1 MTFLKKQTFT
11 RVLPLLAPLLMVN
24 APGAS
29 HAQET
34 AEGPKP
40 WTKLCSTNPKSKKEV
55 CLVSQEIR
63 SASGQFLASVAIRE
77 IDGGESRSLL
87 VSVPPGMLLQP
98 GISFKVDDNEPLAV
112 KYGICFE
119 KYCYSELPIKK
130 NVIDAMKGGNNLT
143 VTTFS
148 QQAKAI
154 GFELTL
160 AGFTATY
167 DGDPIDPEEIKAQRE
182 RAKQE
187 AAEKARLARE
197 NLIKQQE
204 EATKN

>member
-11 RVLPLLAPLLMVN
+11 RVLPVLAPLLLVLT
-24 APGAS
+24 PGAS
-29 HAQET
+29 SAQDA
-34 AEGPKP
+34 AEGPTP
-40 WTKLCSTNPKSKKEV
+40 WTKICTENKKTKKEI
-55 CLVSQEIR
+55 CLISQEIR
-63 SASGQFLASVAIRE
+63 SESGQFLASVAIRE
-77 IDGGESRSLL
+77 ITGNEDGALL
-87 VSVPPGMLLQP
+87 ISVPPGMLLQP
-98 GISFKVDDNEPLAV
+98 GISFKVDDNEPRAV

-119 KYCYSELPIKK
+119 KYCYSELAIKK
-130 NVIDAMKGGNNLT
+130 NVIDEMKGGNNLT
-143 VTTFS
+143 VTTYT

-167 DGDPIDPEEIKAQRE
+167 DGPPLDPATIKAQRE
-182 RAKQE
+182 QAQKD
-187 AAEKARLARE
+187 AAEKSRLARE

>member
-1 MTFLKKQTFT
+1 MTFLKRQTFT
-11 RVLPLLAPLLMVN
+11 YVLPVLAPLLLVLTS
-24 APGAS
+24 GAS
-29 HAQET
+29 SAQDA

-40 WTKLCSTNPKSKKEV
+40 WTKICTDNNKAKKEV

-63 SASGQFLASVAIRE
+63 STSGQFLASVAIRTITGDE
-77 IDGGESRSLL
+77 DGALL
-87 VSVPPGMLLQP
+87 ISVPPGMLLQP
-98 GISFKVDDNEPLAV
+98 GIRFNVDENEPREV

-119 KYCYSELPIKK
+119 KYCYSELAIKK
-130 NVIDAMKGGNNLT
+130 SVVDEMKGGNNLT
-143 VTTFS
+143 VTTYS
-148 QQAKAI
+148 QQGKAI

-167 DGDPIDPEEIKAQRE
+167 DGPPLDPEVIKAQRE
-182 RAKQE
+182 QAQKD
-187 AAEKARLARE
+187 AGEKARLARE